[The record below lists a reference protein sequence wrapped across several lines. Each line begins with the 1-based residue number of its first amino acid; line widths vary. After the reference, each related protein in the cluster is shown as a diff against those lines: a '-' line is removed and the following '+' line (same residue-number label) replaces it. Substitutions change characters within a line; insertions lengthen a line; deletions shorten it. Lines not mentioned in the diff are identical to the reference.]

1 MELESDFRRP
11 ALRPTLESLEGHFA
25 SEVAREP
32 EELPNR
38 HRESRVGE
46 EARRLAARAAVL
58 IAIVDRDGE
67 LSVLFTRRHHSISY
81 PGHICFPG
89 GRSDPKDAALEETA
103 LREAHEEISL
113 LPEQVRVLGRLGD
126 YYTHSRYR
134 IAPVVGAVSPPLQL
148 VPHPGEVEEII
159 EIPLPYL
166 LRSDSYRLRS
176 HAGVASRAHFSLT
189 HAGAAITGPT
199 VCILMGFYDQL
210 ARTHPPPVKAPTR

>member
-1 MELESDFRRP
+1 MELESDFRHP
-11 ALRPTLESLEGHFA
+11 ALRPTLASLEGHFA
-25 SEVAREP
+25 TEAARELT
-32 EELPNR
+32 ELPNR

-58 IAIVDRDGE
+58 IAIVDREAE

-81 PGHICFPG
+81 PGHVCFPG
-89 GRSDPKDAALEETA
+89 GHSDPRDVAVEETA
-103 LREAHEEISL
+103 LREAHEEIQL
-113 LPEQVRVLGRLGD
+113 LPGQVRVLGRLGD

-134 IAPVVGAVSPPLQL
+134 IAPVVGVVTPPLHL
-148 VPHPGEVEEII
+148 VPQPGEVEEII
-159 EIPLPYL
+159 EIPLAYL

-189 HAGAAITGPT
+189 HAATTITGPT

-210 ARTHPPPVKAPTR
+210 TKTHPPT

>member
-134 IAPVVGAVSPPLQL
+134 IAPVVGVVSPPLQL
-148 VPHPGEVEEII
+148 VPHPREVEEII

-210 ARTHPPPVKAPTR
+210 ARTHPPPPVKTR